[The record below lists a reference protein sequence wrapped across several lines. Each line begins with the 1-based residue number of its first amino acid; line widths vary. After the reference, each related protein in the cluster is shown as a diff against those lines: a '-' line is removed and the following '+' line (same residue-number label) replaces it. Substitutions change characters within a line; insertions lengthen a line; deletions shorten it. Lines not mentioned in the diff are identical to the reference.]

1 MIKKFNLYN
10 KYKKV
15 DDYGYIQEIPNEWQ
29 LLPNIAIFDERISK
43 GHLNEEL
50 VSVTIGRG
58 IIRQSEIENKK
69 DISNEDKSNYKLVKH
84 GDIAYNK
91 MRMWQGAVGFSK
103 YRGIVSPAYV
113 VLKPK
118 VKINPEYYHYL
129 FRTNYYNNYA
139 KRFSYGLCDD
149 QLNLR
154 YSDFKRMYSLVP
166 PLDTQNKIVY
176 FLNKKVEQAYK
187 FIENKEKSIQ
197 LLNEQKN
204 VIRNNAVTQGIYS
217 DTRLKESEI
226 KWVGKVPE
234 HWKIIKLKYCFSFL
248 GGYAFSTKD
257 FLSEGVQLIKI
268 ANLYKNSL
276 SLERQPTFLPE
287 SFLDRYSNYV
297 VSKNDIL
304 MSLTGTLGK
313 RDYGFAILLDTE
325 DKYLLNQRVGKL
337 MYNKN
342 ISVDFAL
349 DLLQSYAFLNQLYEL
364 PSGTKQANLS
374 EDIILNIK
382 MPIPPKEE
390 QIVISRYL
398 KEKLNKLDD
407 KINQEEKEIKLTKD
421 YLESIIFNTVTGQ
434 ISVE

>member
-1 MIKKFNLYN
+1 
-10 KYKKV
+10 
-15 DDYGYIQEIPNEWQ
+15 
-29 LLPNIAIFDERISK
+29 
-43 GHLNEEL
+43 
-50 VSVTIGRG
+50 
-58 IIRQSEIENKK
+58 
-69 DISNEDKSNYKLVKH
+69 
-84 GDIAYNK
+84 
-91 MRMWQGAVGFSK
+91 
-103 YRGIVSPAYV
+103 
-113 VLKPK
+113 
-118 VKINPEYYHYL
+118 
-129 FRTNYYNNYA
+129 
-139 KRFSYGLCDD
+139 
-149 QLNLR
+149 
-154 YSDFKRMYSLVP
+154 
-166 PLDTQNKIVY
+166 
-176 FLNKKVEQAYK
+176 
-187 FIENKEKSIQ
+187 
-197 LLNEQKN
+197 
-204 VIRNNAVTQGIYS
+204 
-217 DTRLKESEI
+217 
-226 KWVGKVPE
+226 
-234 HWKIIKLKYCFSFL
+234 LKYCFSFL